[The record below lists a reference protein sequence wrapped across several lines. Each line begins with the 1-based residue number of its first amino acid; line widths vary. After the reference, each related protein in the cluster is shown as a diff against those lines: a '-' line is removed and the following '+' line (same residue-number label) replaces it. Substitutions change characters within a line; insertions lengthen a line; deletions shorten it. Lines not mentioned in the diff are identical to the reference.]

1 MSNATATPDPP
12 WHRRSR
18 LWRHESEIHRLQA
31 EGYSLAQII
40 RRLELR
46 VSRPT
51 LWRWLRRADSAR
63 DREALAALDASGFT
77 PPTPRIPK

>member
-18 LWRHESEIHRLQA
+18 LWRHEPE
-31 EGYSLAQII
+31 I
-40 RRLELR
+40 RRLEAEG
-46 VSRPT
+46 
-51 LWRWLRRADSAR
+51 ADSAR